1 VAENG
6 RWTSQQRGTLATEY
20 KGLGPQHG
28 EALQE
33 SKRLLSA
40 FSGTSAIGFAILD
53 AEFRYQEINN
63 CLAGIHGIPAKA
75 HLGFTV
81 REIFGELAEKTT
93 GPNYHRVLVHGEIS
107 HFEITDAVLPTR
119 TDYHYWGLN
128 YNFPIRNHVGRVNQ
142 IGTVVIETTEQRKL
156 EKSLHELAGELHSP
170 MTRETFWFAG
180 RLQEAIEEYHIALV
194 VNVAVL
200 VRDRERS
207 TELLAQSVEVLD
219 QRITN
224 MTRFVSSV
232 TSNLPSDI

>member
-1 VAENG
+1 
-6 RWTSQQRGTLATEY
+6 
-20 KGLGPQHG
+20 
-28 EALQE
+28 
-33 SKRLLSA
+33 
-40 FSGTSAIGFAILD
+40 
-53 AEFRYQEINN
+53 
-63 CLAGIHGIPAKA
+63 
-75 HLGFTV
+75 
-81 REIFGELAEKTT
+81 
-93 GPNYHRVLVHGEIS
+93 
-107 HFEITDAVLPTR
+107 
-119 TDYHYWGLN
+119 
-128 YNFPIRNHVGRVNQ
+128 VNQ

>member
-1 VAENG
+1 L
-6 RWTSQQRGTLATEY
+6 TTEY
-20 KGLGPQHG
+20 KGLGPHHG

-40 FSGTSAIGFAILD
+40 FSGASAIGFAILD
-53 AEFRYQEINN
+53 TQFRYQAINN

-75 HLGFTV
+75 HLGVTV
-81 REIFGELAEKTT
+81 RQILGEIAEKTAE
-93 GPNYHRVLVHGEIS
+93 PNYDRVLAYGEIS

-119 TDYHYWGLN
+119 TNSHYWGLN
-128 YNFPIRNHVGRVNQ
+128 YNFPIRNHVGRLNE
-142 IGTVVIETTEQRKL
+142 IGIVVIETTEQRKL

-170 MTRETFWFAG
+170 MTRETFWFA
-180 RLQEAIEEYHIALV
+180 RTLQEAIEEYHVALV
-194 VNVAVL
+194 VNVAAL
-200 VRDRERS
+200 VGGRERS

-224 MTRFVSSV
+224 MRRFVSSV